1 MEIMQMDM
9 LRGPCASSLDG
20 VRTKKYNSFMLYLL
34 LAALSS
40 AALTLVLKWFR
51 DPKGSRYGILLG
63 NYLTCMLIAFIQMPD
78 KGRFYQASPSTFLLG
93 GIGGFLFVAGLVTMQ
108 SSVRQNGA
116 TLTSAFSKLGMLIP
130 LLMSFLFFGDV
141 PTWLQAAG
149 LLFAVGAIIVLN
161 LPRKAEHASV
171 KAEESTP
178 EETAEHAKE
187 EPGSRMILWLL
198 LVTLLASGLS
208 EGMSKVFEHLG
219 NQTEDTRYFFFLFL
233 TAAVLTAVLAVVEKV
248 RHGKGIRLK
257 EMAAGIL
264 AGIPNYFSSW
274 FLLKALVR
282 LPAMLV
288 YPVFS
293 VGSILLV
300 TGFGALIFK
309 ERLEKRQWL
318 GLGLILIAL
327 MLLNL

>member
-1 MEIMQMDM
+1 
-9 LRGPCASSLDG
+9 
-20 VRTKKYNSFMLYLL
+20 MLYLL
-34 LAALSS
+34 LAAFSS

-78 KGRFYQASPSTFLLG
+78 KSRFYQASPSTFLLG

-130 LLMSFLFFGDV
+130 LLVSFLFFGDV

-161 LPRKAEHASV
+161 LPRKAEH
-171 KAEESTP
+171 ESAGTS
-178 EETAEHAKE
+178 ESAKE
-187 EPGSRMILWLL
+187 EPGSPMILWLL
-198 LVTLLASGLS
+198 LLTLLASGLS
-208 EGMSKVFEHLG
+208 EGMSKVFERLG
-219 NQTEDTRYFFFLFL
+219 NQAEDTRYFFFLFL
-233 TAAVLTAVLAVVEKV
+233 TAAVLTAVLSVVEKV

-327 MLLNL
+327 IFLNL

>member
-1 MEIMQMDM
+1 
-9 LRGPCASSLDG
+9 
-20 VRTKKYNSFMLYLL
+20 MLYLL

-130 LLMSFLFFGDV
+130 LLTSFLFFGDV
-141 PTWLQAAG
+141 PTWLQVAG

-171 KAEESTP
+171 KAGESTP

-187 EPGSRMILWLL
+187 EP
-198 LVTLLASGLS
+198 
-208 EGMSKVFEHLG
+208 
-219 NQTEDTRYFFFLFL
+219 
-233 TAAVLTAVLAVVEKV
+233 
-248 RHGKGIRLK
+248 
-257 EMAAGIL
+257 
-264 AGIPNYFSSW
+264 
-274 FLLKALVR
+274 
-282 LPAMLV
+282 
-288 YPVFS
+288 
-293 VGSILLV
+293 
-300 TGFGALIFK
+300 
-309 ERLEKRQWL
+309 
-318 GLGLILIAL
+318 
-327 MLLNL
+327 

>member
-1 MEIMQMDM
+1 MI
-9 LRGPCASSLDG
+9 
-20 VRTKKYNSFMLYLL
+20 YLL

-130 LLMSFLFFGDV
+130 LLVSFLFFGDV

-161 LPRKAEHASV
+161 LPRKTDKDLPRNVENA
-171 KAEESTP
+171 P
-178 EETAEHAKE
+178 EEAPEQAKE

-208 EGMSKVFEHLG
+208 EGMSKIFERLG
-219 NQTEDTRYFFFLFL
+219 SQAEDTRYFFFLFL
-233 TAAVLTAVLAVVEKV
+233 TAAVLTAVLSVLEKV
-248 RHGKGIRLK
+248 RHGKGIRLR

-264 AGIPNYFSSW
+264 VGIPNYFSSW

-309 ERLEKRQWL
+309 ERLEKHQWL
-318 GLGLILIAL
+318 GLGLILVAL
-327 MLLNL
+327 VLLNL

>member
-1 MEIMQMDM
+1 
-9 LRGPCASSLDG
+9 
-20 VRTKKYNSFMLYLL
+20 MLYLL

-78 KGRFYQASPSTFLLG
+78 KGQFYAASPSTFLLG

-130 LLMSFLFFGDV
+130 LLTSFLFFGDI

-161 LPRKAEHASV
+161 LPRKTEH
-171 KAEESTP
+171 ESAGTS
-178 EETAEHAKE
+178 ENAKE

-198 LVTLLASGLS
+198 LLTLLASGLS
-208 EGMSKVFEHLG
+208 EGMSKVFERLG
-219 NQTEDTRYFFFLFL
+219 NQAEDTRYFFFLFL
-233 TAAVLTAVLAVVEKV
+233 TAAVLTAVLSVVEKV

-327 MLLNL
+327 IFLNL

>member
-1 MEIMQMDM
+1 MKIMQINMREE
-9 LRGPCASSLDG
+9 LPEPSLDG
-20 VRTKKYNSFMLYLL
+20 ARTETYNSFMLYLL

-78 KGRFYQASPSTFLLG
+78 KGRFYAASPSTFLLG

-130 LLMSFLFFGDV
+130 LLVSFLFFGDV
-141 PTWLQAAG
+141 PTWLQAVG

-161 LPRKAEHASV
+161 LPRKVNSELPQ
-171 KAEESTP
+171 KAENESSEP
-178 EETAEHAKE
+178 SESAKE
-187 EPGSRMILWLL
+187 EPKSRMILWLL
-198 LVTLLASGLS
+198 LLTLLASGLS
-208 EGMSKVFEHLG
+208 EGMSKVFERLG
-219 NQTEDTRYFFFLFL
+219 DQAEDTRYFFFLFL
-233 TAAVLTAVLAVVEKV
+233 TAAVLTAVLSVVEKV

-327 MLLNL
+327 IFLNL

>member
-1 MEIMQMDM
+1 
-9 LRGPCASSLDG
+9 
-20 VRTKKYNSFMLYLL
+20 
-34 LAALSS
+34 
-40 AALTLVLKWFR
+40 
-51 DPKGSRYGILLG
+51 
-63 NYLTCMLIAFIQMPD
+63 
-78 KGRFYQASPSTFLLG
+78 
-93 GIGGFLFVAGLVTMQ
+93 
-108 SSVRQNGA
+108 
-116 TLTSAFSKLGMLIP
+116 
-130 LLMSFLFFGDV
+130 
-141 PTWLQAAG
+141 
-149 LLFAVGAIIVLN
+149 
-161 LPRKAEHASV
+161 
-171 KAEESTP
+171 
-178 EETAEHAKE
+178 
-187 EPGSRMILWLL
+187 MILWLL

-208 EGMSKVFEHLG
+208 EGMSKVFERLG

-233 TAAVLTAVLAVVEKV
+233 TAAVLTAVLAIADKI

-264 AGIPNYFSSW
+264 AGIPNYFSAW
-274 FLLKALVR
+274 FLLKALIR

-327 MLLNL
+327 VLLNL

>member
-1 MEIMQMDM
+1 
-9 LRGPCASSLDG
+9 
-20 VRTKKYNSFMLYLL
+20 
-34 LAALSS
+34 
-40 AALTLVLKWFR
+40 
-51 DPKGSRYGILLG
+51 
-63 NYLTCMLIAFIQMPD
+63 
-78 KGRFYQASPSTFLLG
+78 
-93 GIGGFLFVAGLVTMQ
+93 
-108 SSVRQNGA
+108 
-116 TLTSAFSKLGMLIP
+116 
-130 LLMSFLFFGDV
+130 
-141 PTWLQAAG
+141 
-149 LLFAVGAIIVLN
+149 
-161 LPRKAEHASV
+161 
-171 KAEESTP
+171 
-178 EETAEHAKE
+178 
-187 EPGSRMILWLL
+187 MILWLL
-198 LVTLLASGLS
+198 LLTLLASGFS
-208 EGMSKVFEHLG
+208 EGMSKIFERLG
-219 NQTEDTRYFFFLFL
+219 NQAEDTRYFFFLFL
-233 TAAVLTAVLAVVEKV
+233 TAAVLTAVLSVVEKV

-327 MLLNL
+327 IFLNL

>member
-1 MEIMQMDM
+1 MQIKRYRE
-9 LRGPCASSLDG
+9 LPIPSLDG
-20 VRTKKYNSFMLYLL
+20 ARTKTYNSFMLYLL

-141 PTWLQAAG
+141 PTWLQAVG

-161 LPRKAEHASV
+161 LPGK
-171 KAEESTP
+171 
-178 EETAEHAKE
+178 AEHAKE

-208 EGMSKVFEHLG
+208 EGMSKVFERLG
-219 NQTEDTRYFFFLFL
+219 NQTENTRYFFFLFL
-233 TAAVLTAVLAVVEKV
+233 TAAVLTAVLAIADKI

-264 AGIPNYFSSW
+264 AGIPNYFSAW
-274 FLLKALVR
+274 FLLKALIQ

-327 MLLNL
+327 VLLNL